1 MPLIPV
7 TDWYIDR
14 TSNISAISRLLY
26 LTSKESNVWL
36 RQIGRSIELTTMPF
50 SLAVRV
56 NEETS
61 KQDTWVFIARVNT
74 IDRLETARTYILS
87 NDTHYTHFPRRS
99 LDRGRS
105 ISIYRYTCA
114 LDTGGVRVNLACV
127 HFAPRWITPPD
138 PAIGITIPSDS
149 RGGSILSFPRDRR
162 TENTTDERRPEM
174 SDCWKE
180 TSNWE

>member
-7 TDWYIDR
+7 NTLIDTIEHHSSYQTFLSYR
-14 TSNISAISRLLY
+14 GYY
-26 LTSKESNVWL
+26 LTSKESKAWL
-36 RQIGRSIELTTMPF
+36 QQTGRSIELTTIPF
-50 SLAVRV
+50 SSAVRV

-61 KQDTWVFIARVNT
+61 KQDTWIFIARVNT
-74 IDRLETARTYILS
+74 VDRLETACTDILS

-127 HFAPRWITPPD
+127 HFAPRWIT
-138 PAIGITIPSDS
+138 A
-149 RGGSILSFPRDRR
+149 RHRILRSG
-162 TENTTDERRPEM
+162 
-174 SDCWKE
+174 
-180 TSNWE
+180 